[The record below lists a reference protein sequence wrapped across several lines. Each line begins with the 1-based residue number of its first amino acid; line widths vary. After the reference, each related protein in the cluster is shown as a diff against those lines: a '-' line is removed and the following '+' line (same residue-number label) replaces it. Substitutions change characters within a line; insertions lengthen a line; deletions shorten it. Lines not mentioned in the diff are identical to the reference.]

1 MLEHD
6 YATLGQSY
14 VRTTPP
20 HTPHAAVILYHMW
33 VCMSVGYLSLSVCR
47 SNCQMFNLS
56 LCRLSFWG
64 ALCPF
69 LSICRL
75 LVGICVIFWP
85 AIMSFCHFVACLS
98 ISLSFSNSIARCLS
112 ICLWTFVHICP
123 DACLSFCFSFCHS
136 DCDRRQID
144 NIKAGQSDLSQRWPP
159 KHWMRPT
166 TLLSVTAISENILRV
181 LFQDLVKFIVN
192 LKGW

>member
-20 HTPHAAVILYHMW
+20 HTPHAAVILYNMW
-33 VCMSVGYLSLSVCR
+33 VCMSVCLYHCLFVAFLLVYVSFFGLLSCPFVILWPVCQSFCPFRILSPVVLSMNFRTYLS
-47 SNCQMFNLS
+47 
-56 LCRLSFWG
+56 
-64 ALCPF
+64 
-69 LSICRL
+69 
-75 LVGICVIFWP
+75 
-85 AIMSFCHFVACLS
+85 
-98 ISLSFSNSIARCLS
+98 RCLS
-112 ICLWTFVHICP
+112 VM
-123 DACLSFCFSFCHS
+123 FCFSFCHS